1 MYLYVRA
8 AVNVSACTVT
18 YAAQP
23 CSAIADNPP
32 VHVGYLPWDLAMHKK
47 PAVGWFAGIS
57 APARTKPDDAHSFGR
72 TRPLRC
78 LLKQQLSN
86 KGDSQVPR

>member
-23 CSAIADNPP
+23 CSAIADKPP
-32 VHVGYLPWDLAMHKK
+32 YACRVSSMGFGDAQKAGCLADLQAFLHRL
-47 PAVGWFAGIS
+47 
-57 APARTKPDDAHSFGR
+57 APNRMMLIPSGG
-72 TRPLRC
+72 LV
-78 LLKQQLSN
+78 LS
-86 KGDSQVPR
+86 GAF